1 MKHAKL
7 FNYSNPRDTM
17 GLVDKKFQGVIDSL
31 FFLLLCWGIILTTF
45 GEPVGNSSRCYMI
58 ALYAKV

>member
-1 MKHAKL
+1 
-7 FNYSNPRDTM
+7 M